1 MRTDI
6 IGLGDLH
13 RRPSR
18 RRLDIEM
25 AFRNQNSYLIKHF
38 LLLIS
43 KTVMV
48 FYRSLKKMIVVFIVL
63 IRDITI
69 FPLMLWNMPALKWL
83 FSVGGL
89 RYWIKLIVTNI
100 CSTDTDFSGFL

>member
-1 MRTDI
+1 
-6 IGLGDLH
+6 
-13 RRPSR
+13 
-18 RRLDIEM
+18 
-25 AFRNQNSYLIKHF
+25 
-38 LLLIS
+38 
-43 KTVMV
+43 MV
-48 FYRSLKKMIVVFIVL
+48 FYRSLKKMIVIFIVL

>member
-1 MRTDI
+1 
-6 IGLGDLH
+6 
-13 RRPSR
+13 
-18 RRLDIEM
+18 
-25 AFRNQNSYLIKHF
+25 
-38 LLLIS
+38 
-43 KTVMV
+43 
-48 FYRSLKKMIVVFIVL
+48 MIVIFIVL